1 MKNVFIGGA
10 WPYANNSMHIGH
22 LAALLPGDVLA
33 RFFRMSGKNV
43 IYVSGSDCHG
53 TPITQRAQTLGV
65 SPSVIANH
73 YHEEFAKNFSDLGF
87 TYDVYSNTMTEQ
99 HKQNVQNIL
108 KSINQKG
115 LLFEKT
121 ELNDYCP
128 TCKKF
133 VVDREIKGICPVCG
147 SVANGDQ
154 CDKCLTALTPQM
166 LKEKTCK
173 ICGTKTVSK
182 EDTNLYFKLSA
193 FEDVITKYLEA
204 NKKAWRP
211 TAINETQKYLNQG
224 LVDRAITRALNW
236 GIELPFEGYSD
247 KRVYV
252 WIDAVLGYLTTC
264 EMACKQ
270 KGLDYPDFLTSKDTV
285 SYYVHGKDN
294 IVFHTIILPAL
305 LDAID
310 KKLNKPQMIVSC
322 EYVNLNNDKMSK
334 SKGNLITV
342 NTLLENFD
350 SDSIRYFFILN
361 NPERKDCSFSLEDF
375 VLIHNKH
382 IVGGFGNF
390 ANRNLAFL
398 EKKFEGKLPKVDID
412 DEIKKYVQNTY
423 DEIGKLYEA
432 GELKTACTKLYDY
445 IQFANKYYDTNTPW
459 TYAKKDLDKFNKIT
473 SNCLYLMANMANLY
487 SPIIP
492 KGCQKLKDM
501 LGVKCDKW
509 QPVCYDE
516 NIVLHDVG
524 VLYQRLK
531 LEDIDMTKGA
541 TDTLKV

>member
-22 LAALLPGDVLA
+22 LAALLPGDVIA
-33 RFFRMSGKNV
+33 RYFRMQGKNV

-53 TPITQRAQTLGV
+53 TPITRRAQSLGV

-73 YHEEFAKNFSDLGF
+73 YHEEFAKNFSDLLF
-87 TYDVYSNTMTEQ
+87 SYDIYSNTMADE
-99 HKQNVQNIL
+99 HKKNVQDLL
-108 KSINQKG
+108 KSINSKG
-115 LLFEKT
+115 FLFEKT
-121 ELNDYCP
+121 ELSDYCP
-128 TCKKF
+128 NCKKF
-133 VVDREIKGICPVCG
+133 VVDREITGICPICG

-154 CDKCLTALTPQM
+154 CDKCLTALTPSM
-166 LKEKTCK
+166 LKDKTCK
-173 ICGTKTVSK
+173 ICGTKTILK
-182 EDTNLYFKLSA
+182 NDTNLYFKLSA
-193 FEDVITKYLEA
+193 FENVIKQYLDK
-204 NKKAWRP
+204 NKHAWRP
-211 TAINETQKYLNQG
+211 TAINETQKYLSQG
-224 LVDRAITRALNW
+224 LVDRAITRALDW
-236 GIELPFEGYSD
+236 GIELPFEGYKD

-264 EMACKQ
+264 KMACEQ
-270 KGLDYPDFLTSKDTV
+270 KGLKYPDFLTSNDTV

-310 KKLNKPQMIVSC
+310 KKLNKPDNIVSC

-342 NTLLENFD
+342 NTLLANFD
-350 SDSIRYFFILN
+350 PDSIRYFFIFN

-398 EKKFEGKLPKVDID
+398 EKKFEGKLPKINID
-412 DEIKKYVQNTY
+412 KDVEKYVVSTY
-423 DEIGKLYEA
+423 NEIGKLFEA

-459 TYAKKDLDKFNKIT
+459 VYAKTDLDKFNKVT

-487 SPIIP
+487 SPIMP
-492 KGCQKLKDM
+492 YGCKKLKDI
-501 LGVKCDKW
+501 LGVKENGWKPIVYDDKK
-509 QPVCYDE
+509 
-516 NIVLHDVG
+516 VLKDIQ
-524 VLYQRLK
+524 VLYPRLK

-541 TDTLKV
+541 SDTLKI

>member
-1 MKNVFIGGA
+1 MKNIFIGGA
-10 WPYANNSMHIGH
+10 WPYANNSLHIGH
-22 LAALLPGDVLA
+22 LAALLPGDVIA
-33 RFFRMSGKNV
+33 RFFRMEGKNV

-53 TPITQRAQTLGV
+53 TPITQRAQSLGI
-65 SPSVIANH
+65 SPEVIAKH
-73 YHEEFAKNFSDLGF
+73 YHDEFLKNFSDLMF
-87 TYDVYSNTMTEQ
+87 TYDVYSNTMTQ
-99 HKQNVQNIL
+99 RHKENVENIL
-108 KSINQKG
+108 KIINSKG
-115 LLFEKT
+115 LLYEKT

-128 TCKKF
+128 HCQKF
-133 VVDREIKGICPVCG
+133 VVDREIRGICPVCG
-147 SVANGDQ
+147 SEANGDQ
-154 CDKCLTALTPQM
+154 CDKCLTSLTPEM
-166 LKEKTCK
+166 LKDKTCK
-173 ICGTKTVSK
+173 ICGTKTILK

-193 FEDVITKYLEA
+193 FEDIILKYL
-204 NKKAWRP
+204 NKNKHSWRP
-211 TAINETQKYLNQG
+211 TAINETQKYLKQG

-236 GIELPFEGYSD
+236 GIELPFEGYQD

-264 EMACKQ
+264 EMACEK
-270 KGLDYPDFLTSKDTV
+270 KGIKYPLFLQSNDTI

-310 KKLNKPQMIVSC
+310 KDLNKPEMIVSC

-342 NTLLENFD
+342 NTLLANFD

-361 NPERKDCSFSLEDF
+361 NPEKKDCSFSLEDF
-375 VLIHNKH
+375 ILIHNKH

-398 EKKFEGKLPKVDID
+398 EKKFEGKLPKIDLD
-412 DEIKKYVQNTY
+412 DEIVKYVNDTY
-423 DEIGKLYEA
+423 VEIGKLFES

-459 TYAKKDLDKFNKIT
+459 TYAKTDIEKFDKIT

-487 SPIIP
+487 SPIMP
-492 KGCQKLKDM
+492 KGCQKLKDI
-501 LGVKCDKW
+501 LGVAQSTW
-509 QPVCYDE
+509 NPVCYDE
-516 NIVLHDVG
+516 NKLLENIQ

-531 LEDIDMTKGA
+531 FEDIDMTKGA
-541 TDTLKV
+541 QDTLNI